1 VWAQTAGGVAAIIPG
16 GEVTF
21 RGSVAFPC
29 QTMAIAPA
37 PTQAPAAVRR
47 LALFAALLTVCL
59 WASAFVGIRYA
70 GRELGPG
77 PLSLAR
83 LVVAGAALGAM
94 MLVRRPP
101 MVGRP
106 GLPGV
111 IISGVLWFGA
121 YNVALNAAERRVDA
135 GTASL
140 LVNVAPLF
148 IAILAAR
155 ALKEGI
161 GRLLVIGCI
170 ISFSG
175 VALIALGTSSH
186 GIDAGWGA
194 ALCVVAAA
202 VYAVGVVAQK
212 PALRHGSP
220 LAVTWLACTIGMVCC
235 LPFAPALVRQIGH
248 ASPAALAWT
257 AYLGLVPTAIGF
269 STWAYALSHTDAGKL
284 GSTTYLVPPI
294 AVLLGWGILGE
305 VPPLIALPGG
315 ILCLAGVALARW
327 GPRVRAPSPVIL
339 PESESLASE

>member
-1 VWAQTAGGVAAIIPG
+1 MA
-16 GEVTF
+16 VT
-21 RGSVAFPC
+21 
-29 QTMAIAPA
+29 PA
-37 PTQAPAAVRR
+37 PTKVPFAENR

-70 GRELGPG
+70 GRDLGPG

-83 LVVAGAALGAM
+83 LLVASAALGAM
-94 MLVRRPP
+94 MLVRRSP
-101 MVGRP
+101 MVGKP

-111 IISGVLWFGA
+111 IIAGVLWFGA

-186 GIDAGWGA
+186 GLNAGWGA
-194 ALCVVAAA
+194 ALCIIAAA

-220 LAVTWLACTIGMVCC
+220 LAVTWLACTIGLVCC
-235 LPFAPALVRQIGH
+235 LPFAPALARQVGH
-248 ASPAALAWT
+248 ASSAALAWT
-257 AYLGLVPTAIGF
+257 VYLGLVPTAIGF

-284 GSTTYLVPPI
+284 GSMTYLVPPI
-294 AVLLGWGILGE
+294 AVLLGWAILGE
-305 VPPLIALPGG
+305 VPPVIALPGG
-315 ILCLAGVALARW
+315 ILCLAGVALARFS
-327 GPRVRAPSPVIL
+327 PRVPAPTHVVL
-339 PESESLASE
+339 PEGEALASE